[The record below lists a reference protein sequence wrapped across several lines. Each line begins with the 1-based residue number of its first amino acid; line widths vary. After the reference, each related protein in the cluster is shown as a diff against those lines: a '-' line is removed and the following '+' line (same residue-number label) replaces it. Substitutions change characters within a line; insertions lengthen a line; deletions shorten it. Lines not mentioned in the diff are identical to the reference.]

1 MTPRQRLDNLINLFV
16 PRIRAAFYAA
26 IQNVVDNVILNQV
39 ISAIEAGDL
48 ERAFRALGVS
58 DAALRPIT
66 ASLES
71 VFEEGGVAT
80 GATFPRYLNTS
91 EMRLAFHFDVRNRR
105 AEEWLR
111 QQSSELVTRISN
123 ETRNNVRTSL
133 ESGMIEGRNPR
144 NVALDIVGRIDP
156 ATGKRTGGVIGLT
169 ENQQFWAQSARNR
182 LLTLND
188 KYFTMELR
196 DKRFDRTV
204 AKAISENK
212 PLPIETVDKL
222 IARYRD
228 NALKFRGD
236 TIARTEAVQSLNRSE
251 WEATKQ
257 VVDMGA
263 VSQSAVQREWDDV
276 GDRRTRW
283 SHRQMNGQRVGLDE
297 PFVSPSGASLMFPGD
312 TSLGAPGA
320 EVVNCRCRV
329 RSVIDWLDGVT

>member
-1 MTPRQRLDNLINLFV
+1 MTPKQRLDDLINLFV

-26 IQNVVDNVILNQV
+26 IQNVVDNVILRQV

-48 ERAFRALGVS
+48 ERAFRTLGVS
-58 DAALRPIT
+58 DAALRPIGAT
-66 ASLES
+66 LES

-80 GATFPRYLNTS
+80 GATFPRYLNNG
-91 EMRLAFHFDVRNRR
+91 EMRLAFHFNVRNQR

-123 ETRNNVRTSL
+123 EARANVRTAL
-133 ESGMIEGRNPR
+133 EGGMIEGRNPR

-156 ATGKRTGGVIGLT
+156 ATGKRSGGVIGLT
-169 ENQQFWAQSARNR
+169 ENQQFWAESARR
-182 LLTLND
+182 KLLALDD
-188 KYFTMELR
+188 KYLTMELR

-204 AKAISENK
+204 AAAIRNGK

-236 TIARTEAVQSLNRSE
+236 MVARTEAIQSLNRSS
-251 WEATKQ
+251 WEAIKQ
-257 VVDMGA
+257 VVDSGG
-263 VSQSAVQREWDDV
+263 VRSSAVQREWVDTS
-276 GDRRTRW
+276 GTRTRYT
-283 SHRQMNGQRVGLDE
+283 HRKMNGQRVGLDE
-297 PFVSPSGASLMFPGD
+297 PFVSPFGANLMFPGD

-320 EVVNCRCRV
+320 EVINCRCHV
-329 RSVIDWLDGVT
+329 KNVVDWFDGVG